1 MDKTLD
7 LDHKPVSGFSDGN
20 EILRDKL
27 PHVRATAQSEE
38 KTGWELMHR
47 LNSGFRLFHLTV
59 FLALPPAGQHHRDG
73 MGILDLDDLL
83 EPYRSGPE
91 PRL

>member
-27 PHVRATAQSEE
+27 PHVRAAAQSEE

-47 LNSGFRLFHLTV
+47 LNSGFRLFL
-59 FLALPPAGQHHRDG
+59 
-73 MGILDLDDLL
+73 
-83 EPYRSGPE
+83 
-91 PRL
+91 